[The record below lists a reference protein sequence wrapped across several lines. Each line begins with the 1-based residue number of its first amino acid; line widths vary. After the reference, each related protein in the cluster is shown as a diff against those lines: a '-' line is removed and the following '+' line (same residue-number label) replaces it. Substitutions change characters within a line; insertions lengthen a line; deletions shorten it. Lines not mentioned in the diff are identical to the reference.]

1 MEEYNIIAAHPY
13 CLVAYFS
20 LSLCL
25 PACSR
30 SSPFFATNEL
40 AVQYA
45 TLHSHVYLC
54 LGARLPWLFSFVVS
68 LRAWVLPML
77 IIQVHQSFP
86 NASLQEPRWCYLS
99 AFDSLQV
106 SHHRRQSHVIQSVY
120 PSMRGAQL
128 ITVVVMVRH

>member
-1 MEEYNIIAAHPY
+1 MVDNK
-13 CLVAYFS
+13 
-20 LSLCL
+20 
-25 PACSR
+25 
-30 SSPFFATNEL
+30 L
-40 AVQYA
+40 AFYRAQYE
-45 TLHSHVYLC
+45 
-54 LGARLPWLFSFVVS
+54 PS

-106 SHHRRQSHVIQSVY
+106 SHHRQSHVIQSVY

-128 ITVVVMVRH
+128 ITVVVMDGAERAVLQGGGLCAGAGRGRSLCDGMVGDPLTDLICLLSRSLSN